1 MMTTTLSCP
10 PTPANSDS
18 IDGKRSLD
26 SSWPQREVGIIP
38 NVLQNLS
45 DEYHTTAF
53 YKLTGRIPWHN
64 IAENPS
70 HHLSKKSQPD
80 SDHKLQDPSHMKSD
94 GVDAWLRHWLKLQK
108 KGRRPLV
115 LRDPTD
121 RSSERIPKSK
131 AATKRKASQGKARYI
146 EPDESDDQDIGNES
160 ESEES
165 EEPPHGEGPANALVL
180 SPFSAS
186 TTRKTRRAFLESL
199 SNDTNYKK
207 LQLLLYAAKVSEHVL
222 AHTLAN

>member
-1 MMTTTLSCP
+1 MMTTTLNCP
-10 PTPANSDS
+10 TTLVNSDS
-18 IDGKRSLD
+18 IDGKRSSN
-26 SSWPQREVGIIP
+26 SSWLQRGVGIIP
-38 NVLQNLS
+38 KVLPNLS

-53 YKLTGRIPWHN
+53 YKLTGHIPWHD

-94 GVDAWLRHWLKLQK
+94 GIDAWLRHWLKLQR
-108 KGRRPLV
+108 KGRHPLV

-121 RSSERIPKSK
+121 RLSEHIPKSK
-131 AATKRKASQGKARYI
+131 AVTKQKASQGKVRYI
-146 EPDESDDQDIGNES
+146 ESDESDDQDIGNKS

-165 EEPPHGEGPANALVL
+165 EEPPCEEGPANAVVL

-186 TTRKTRRAFLESL
+186 TTWKTRRAFLESL

-207 LQLLLYAAKVSEHVL
+207 LQLLLYAAKVSKHVL